1 MNKRLIWLGP
11 VLLALLAAVI
21 YAGAGRHSRLIQDEL
36 VVWGNPAVAGS
47 AIGDALYGRFY
58 AAVDELRPVV
68 RPVSTV
74 VLRLL
79 HGAFTFD
86 RTPYQWVLVLLHAA
100 TGALFFRLL
109 LGLFGSAV
117 PALLGSLLF
126 VAHPA
131 ATSSVL
137 SLAGYSDVLSLLFS
151 LTALMMAR
159 ETRSGR
165 PLPIVGTL
173 LAFLLACW
181 SKESAL
187 AVAPAI
193 LFAAWHASTEQRAEA
208 PSGRSAQSVK
218 GPARQV
224 SAAAGPS
231 GSESVQ
237 LIGLGLAAVIVL
249 VLVFRFLSFS
259 ALPDYLR
266 LANAVTPTTGVPE
279 ATRMLLGV
287 GSLATYLR
295 LFLFPVELG
304 YAYDHLYVLG
314 GGERIVHGVIGGLYL
329 IGLVFATIRRLTLRG
344 GEAGWLLYLLGTLF
358 AASGILVSTGDF
370 ASERMLYPVLPG
382 AIAVALV
389 GIRSLG
395 ARLLKPGWERVGVV
409 VGLVVVGLLSVRGA
423 IRSADYMDNDRL
435 IRAQVA
441 TYERS
446 AVGHFD
452 LGNQY
457 LSQGLWEG
465 AGAEYDKAT
474 ALRPD
479 YWQAWVNRGG
489 AYFGQNEIGLAMR
502 CYQTAMVGM
511 RGRPEFTTV
520 WGKLHFNRAL
530 ILMQQNR
537 NTDAVNS
544 LLETAKIYPN
554 HLRARASLGYIYSNS
569 PAYDRE
575 ALDHLSKAVE
585 LESEPDR
592 AEKLRNKITEVKRRR
607 ENINSRRGYPEDFIG
622 GGGMEGP
629 EDSEDRELDEPDSTQ

>member
-11 VLLALLAAVI
+11 VLLVLLAAVI
-21 YAGAGRHSRLIQDEL
+21 YAGAGRHSRLIQDEQ

-47 AIGDALYGRFY
+47 AVSDALYGRFY

-74 VLRLL
+74 ALRLL

-86 RTPYQWVLVLLHAA
+86 RTPYQWGLIFLHAV

-109 LGLFGSAV
+109 LALFGTAV

-151 LTALMMAR
+151 LTALVMAR

-187 AVAPAI
+187 AAAPAI
-193 LFAAWHASTEQRAEA
+193 LFAAWQARAEQRAHSPAGRGVHPTKGLTPEA
-208 PSGRSAQSVK
+208 SV
-218 GPARQV
+218 
-224 SAAAGPS
+224 AAGPS
-231 GSESVQ
+231 RGETVQ
-237 LIGLGLAAVIVL
+237 LIGLGLAAVIVI
-249 VLVFRFLSFS
+249 VLVFRFLSLS
-259 ALPDYLR
+259 ALPEHLR
-266 LANAVTPTTGVPE
+266 LATAVTPITGVPE

-295 LFLFPVELG
+295 LFLFPLELG
-304 YAYDHLYVLG
+304 YAYDHLYVQG
-314 GGERIVHGVIGGLYL
+314 GGERIFHGVIGGLL
-329 IGLVFATIRRLTLRG
+329 LAGIVFVTLRTLTRRG
-344 GEAGWLLYLLGTLF
+344 AEAGWLLYLLGTTF

-382 AIAVALV
+382 AITVALV
-389 GIRSLG
+389 AIRSLG
-395 ARLLKPGWERVGVV
+395 AGRFKPGWERVGA
-409 VGLVVVGLLSVRGA
+409 VVGLLVVGLFAVRSA
-423 IRSADYMDNDRL
+423 TRSADYMDNDRL

-441 TYERS
+441 TFTKS

-511 RGRPEFTTV
+511 RGRAEFTTV

-554 HLRARASLGYIYSNS
+554 HLRARASLGYIYSNA

-585 LESEPDR
+585 LETDPDR

-607 ENINSRRGYPEDFIG
+607 ENINSRRGYPEDFMG
-622 GGGMEGP
+622 GGGKEGP
-629 EDSEDRELDEPDSTQ
+629 DDAEEREPAEPDTAQ